1 MPIDKS
7 GPKSLFMED
16 RRQSDAYKYLVL
28 GMLLL
33 VYLINYLDRQL
44 VSLLAEPIKTDLAL
58 TDTQLG
64 TVTGLAF
71 AIFYTTFGVPVAWI
85 ADRTR
90 RTAIVALACGLWSA
104 FTAACGFARSFA
116 SLALART
123 GVGVGEAG
131 GVPPSYSILSDY
143 FPPARRGLAMGL
155 YSLGIP
161 LGTLVG
167 GQYGA
172 WATNHYGW
180 RTAFYLLAVPGIAL
194 ALLLPLVVRE
204 PRRGALDGVPVSP
217 SAPLGESIGLFLRS
231 GALVFV
237 TLGCSFSAVVG
248 YSLQSWSPAFLMRV
262 QGATLSE
269 VGNWYAPLI
278 GLSIAAGIAGSGAL
292 GDRFGRK
299 GAHRYPLVPAI
310 AFLLAFPLY
319 LAALNAHGWKASVL
333 LLAIPQGLTFMYLA
347 PAVAVIQNLVPAER
361 RTTASALLLFVLNL
375 FAVGCGPLYVG
386 AVSDWA
392 KPHYGIE
399 SLRIALYAL
408 VPFFVLG
415 IGCNLWASRLLK
427 EPRQRPGAA
436 YKENAA
442 SALRMQRE

>member
-1 MPIDKS
+1 
-7 GPKSLFMED
+7 MED
-16 RRQSDAYKYLVL
+16 RRQSKAYKYLVL
-28 GMLLL
+28 GVLLL
-33 VYLINYLDRQL
+33 VYLLNYLDRQL
-44 VSLLAEPIKTDLAL
+44 VSLLAEPIKKDLAL

-64 TVTGLAF
+64 MVTGLAF
-71 AIFYTTFGVPVAWI
+71 AIFYTTFGVPVAWL
-85 ADRTR
+85 ADRKR

-104 FTAACGFARSFA
+104 FTAACGLARNFA

-161 LGTLVG
+161 LGTFAG
-167 GQYGA
+167 GEYGV

-180 RTAFYLLAVPGIAL
+180 RTAFYLLAIPGVAL
-194 ALLLPLVVRE
+194 ALLLPFLVRE
-204 PRRGALDGVPVSP
+204 PRRGALDDAPP
-217 SAPLGESIGLFLRS
+217 LQSAPLGKSISLFLRS

-237 TLGCSFSAVVG
+237 TLGCSLSAVVG

-262 QGATLSE
+262 QGATLADIGS
-269 VGNWYAPLI
+269 WYAPLI

-292 GDRFGRK
+292 GDRFGRT

-310 AFLLAFPLY
+310 AFVLAFPLY
-319 LAALNAHGWKASVL
+319 LAALNAHGWRVSVL

-392 KPHYGIE
+392 RPQYGTE

-408 VPFFVLG
+408 MPFFVLG
-415 IGCNLWASRLLK
+415 VGCNLWASRLL
-427 EPRQRPGAA
+427 RTPGDRRLQPGI
-436 YKENAA
+436 
-442 SALRMQRE
+442 SP

>member
-1 MPIDKS
+1 MQDH
-7 GPKSLFMED
+7 
-16 RRQSDAYKYLVL
+16 RQSSLYRYLVL
-28 GMLLL
+28 GVLLL
-33 VYLINYLDRQL
+33 VYLLNYLDRQL
-44 VSLLAEPIKTDLAL
+44 VSLLAEPIKRDLAL

-64 TVTGLAF
+64 MVTGLAF
-71 AIFYTTFGVPVAWI
+71 AFFYTTFGVPVAWL
-85 ADRTR
+85 ADRRR
-90 RTAIVALACGLWSA
+90 RTSIVALACGLWSL
-104 FTAACGFARSFA
+104 FTAACGLARSFPF
-116 SLALART
+116 LALART

-161 LGTLVG
+161 LGTFIG
-167 GQYGA
+167 GLFGA
-172 WATNHYGW
+172 WATIHYGW
-180 RTAFYLLAVPGIAL
+180 RTAFYLLAIPGLAVAL
-194 ALLLPLVVRE
+194 ILPLVVRE
-204 PRRGALDGVPVSP
+204 PRRGGLDVAPPVPP
-217 SAPLGESIGLFLRS
+217 APLGESIALFLRS

-237 TLGCSFSAVVG
+237 TLGCSLSAIVG
-248 YSLQSWSPAFLMRV
+248 YSLQTWSPAFLMRV
-262 QGATLSE
+262 QGATLGDIGS
-269 VGNWYAPLI
+269 WYAPLI
-278 GLSIAAGIAGSGAL
+278 GVSIAAGIAGSGVL
-292 GDRFGRK
+292 GDRFGRA

-310 AFLLAFPLY
+310 AFVIAFPLY
-319 LAALNAHGWKASVL
+319 LAALNAQGWKASVL

-392 KPHYGIE
+392 RPHYGTG

-415 IGCNLWASRLLK
+415 VGCNLWASRLLRR
-427 EPRQRPGAA
+427 PARQSAGAA
-436 YKENAA
+436 IVAG
-442 SALRMQRE
+442 

>member
-1 MPIDKS
+1 
-7 GPKSLFMED
+7 MED
-16 RRQSDAYKYLVL
+16 RRRSETYKYLVL
-28 GMLLL
+28 GVLLL

-44 VSLLAEPIKTDLAL
+44 VSLLAEPIKKDLAL

-64 TVTGLAF
+64 MVTGLAF
-71 AIFYTTFGVPVAWI
+71 AIFYTTFGVPVAWL

-90 RTAIVALACGLWSA
+90 RTAIIALACGLWSA
-104 FTAACGFARSFA
+104 FTAACGLARNFLF
-116 SLALART
+116 LALART

-180 RTAFYLLAVPGIAL
+180 RTAFYLLAIPGVTL
-194 ALLLPLVVRE
+194 ALLLPLLVRE
-204 PRRGALDGVPVSP
+204 PRRGGLDDAPAMQ

-262 QGATLSE
+262 QGATLSD
-269 VGNWYAPLI
+269 VGSWYAPLI
-278 GLSIAAGIAGSGAL
+278 GLSIAAGIAGSGLL
-292 GDRFGRK
+292 GDRFSRS

-310 AFLLAFPLY
+310 AFVLAFPLY
-319 LAALNAHGWKASVL
+319 LAALEAHGWKASVL

-392 KPHYGIE
+392 KPYYGVE

-415 IGCNLWASRLLK
+415 VACNLWASRLLK
-427 EPRQRPGAA
+427 APRRQSV
-436 YKENAA
+436 A
-442 SALRMQRE
+442 SEVTVYP